1 MPPMILAAIASSCF
15 SISIIA
21 ILYWF
26 VVVRRWAEIGAR
38 VDNLAIDSQSV
49 EEYELS
55 LPFSQRFLLPILRVV
70 GRKVTNRTPTERM
83 NEMRRKLVLAGNPGN
98 LSVPEFMAIKL
109 VVALVM
115 GLGLAGFAALIG
127 QSAFRVVI
135 AFVVGA
141 GVGYWY
147 PSAYV
152 KRKIKERKGLIARAM
167 PDSIDLLTICVEA
180 GLGFDLAL
188 RRVTDKWQNALS
200 DEFDRVLTDM
210 RLGRARRDALK
221 DMVERTGVDDLSTLV
236 SAIIQADQ
244 LGVGVVQVLR
254 IQSEQ
259 LRRRRRQRAEE
270 KAHQA
275 PVKIIF
281 PMVLF
286 IFPAIYVVVL
296 GPAIP
301 KILESF

>member
-26 VVVRRWAEIGAR
+26 VVVRRGAEIGAR
-38 VDNLAIDSQSV
+38 VDSLAIDSQSV

-98 LSVPEFMAIKL
+98 LSVSEFMAIKL

-115 GLGLAGFAALIG
+115 GLGLTGFAALIG
-127 QSAFRVVI
+127 QSAFRVVL

-152 KRKIKERKGLIARAM
+152 KRKIKERKAQIARAM